1 MVLEL
6 GQKKIGGQEKVGD
19 QKKIGAV
26 MVVGGGVAGVQSAL
40 DLADSGYKVYLVER
54 GLSIGG
60 VMAQLDKTF
69 PTNDCSMCILAPKL
83 VDTGRHQ
90 NIEIITNAEI
100 QQVEG
105 EAGDFRVTVLKH
117 SRYVDETK
125 CTGCGDC
132 EKQCPVEVP
141 NEFEQGLSK
150 RKAIYKPFAQ
160 AIPNRYSIDKRGK
173 SPCKLVCP
181 LEQNAQGYIALIKDK
196 KYREAFNL
204 IRKNNPLPAIC
215 GRVCAHPCEE
225 ACKRGEIDQPLS
237 IAALKRF
244 VADYAHSH
252 NMQATL
258 EMQAPLEVS
267 EKRMEK
273 VEGAASLAPVELEKC
288 TETEKRTEKVAII
301 GAGPAGLV
309 AAHDLALKGYPVTI
323 YEALPVAG
331 GMLAVGIPEYRLP
344 RDVLQSQIDDI
355 KALGVE
361 IKLNSPLG
369 TSGPSGPSGP
379 SNPDL
384 CSDSDILTCDDLK
397 AKGYKA
403 KGYSAVLLAT
413 GAHKSLKLDVP
424 GEEQKGV
431 IHCTDFLREV
441 NLGKKVEVGQRVAV
455 IGGGNTAV
463 DAARTA
469 WRLGASEVTIIYRR
483 TRLEMPA
490 LEDEIIAAEFEGVK
504 IVYLTAPVEVIGEPV
519 EIVGEPTE
527 VIGGNDGS
535 TSNPGRTGS
544 RVTGLKCVRMELG
557 EPDSRGRRRPVPIP
571 GSEFIMPMD
580 TVIPALS
587 QAPDLSF
594 LPDNTDLKI
603 GSHGSLEVDPV
614 TCATNL
620 EGIFAAG
627 EVVTGPGIAVEAMAK
642 GREAAIS
649 IDRFL
654 NGQDMQEG
662 RDKEA
667 KVKADPDIDRW
678 DVEIRSRAH
687 MPMLSLDERRGNFR
701 EVDLGLTEEM
711 ALEEA
716 RRCLNCGVCSECM
729 ECVANCK
736 AGAVNH
742 DLTDQLVKLEVGS
755 VILAPGY
762 EEFDATM
769 KTNLGYGR
777 FPNVVAS
784 IEFERILSASG
795 PYKGHIVRPSD
806 HREPKRIAFIQCV
819 GSRDTSCDNEYCSSV
834 CCMYSIKEAVIARE
848 HVRSIEP
855 TIFYNDMRA
864 YGKDFDKYVNRAEK
878 EYGVRFIKSLVARVE
893 ENPET
898 NDLALNYIREDGRL
912 INEQFDLVVLAVGF
926 EPPQSVRNM
935 AGRLNVA
942 LNKYGFCQTQTLSP
956 LKTSRPGIFV
966 CGAFV
971 SPKDIPETVMQ
982 ASGAAGEASALL
994 SSARNTLVTA
1004 KTYPPERDV
1013 AGEPPRIGVFVCHCG
1028 INIGGFVNVPDVRE
1042 YALTLPFVYYAADN
1056 LYTCSEDT
1064 QQKMVEIIKEYRL
1077 NRVIVA
1083 SCSPRTHEPL
1093 FQATIR
1099 EAGLNPY
1106 LFEMANIRD
1115 QCSWVHMFEKEKATA
1130 KAKDLVRMAVYKAAL
1145 IEPLNRLSLPVNS
1158 AAVVIGGGLAGMTA
1172 ALSLADQGFDVHLVE
1187 KDSQLGGVARKI
1199 YFTPGEK
1206 DFPAFLQ
1213 KTIDQV
1219 NNHPMI
1225 QVNLDSEV
1233 SEVTGFVGNFSSS
1246 IQSRAR
1252 KTCVDHGAIIVA
1264 TGALEYSPNEYLYG
1278 ENPQIVTAHD
1288 LESLIANEA
1297 PLVMNS
1303 RNVVMIQCVGSREEG
1318 RMYCSRVCCTQSIKN
1333 ALALKKINPKANVY
1347 ILYRDIRTYGFK
1359 EEYYRKARAEGV
1371 VFIRYDLA
1379 GKPLVSSEST
1389 GNGKR
1394 NILIKTKD
1402 PILNRQIVLQADLL
1416 ALAPAILAPKSNKDL
1431 ARMLKVPVNEDGFFL
1446 EAHMKLRPVDFA
1458 TDGIFVCGLA
1468 HAPKSM
1474 DESIAQ
1480 AKAAAARASVVLSK
1494 AAIETQGQT
1503 AKVDKKRCSGCGLC
1517 ELVCAYK
1524 AIELD
1529 VKEGCAKVNEALC
1542 KGCGACAA
1550 TCRCGALDVKGFTN
1564 QQIFQMM
1571 EAL

>member
-1 MVLEL
+1 M
-6 GQKKIGGQEKVGD
+6 
-19 QKKIGAV
+19 IGAV

-100 QQVEG
+100 QQLEG
-105 EAGDFRVTVLKH
+105 EAGNFRVRVLKH
-117 SRYVDETK
+117 SRYIDETK

-141 NEFEQGLSK
+141 NEFEQCLSN

-196 KYREAFNL
+196 KYAEAYNL

-225 ACKRGEIDQPLS
+225 VCKRGEIDQPLS

-244 VADYAHSH
+244 VTDYVYTH
-252 NMQATL
+252 NDQNI
-258 EMQAPLEVS
+258 QAPLEACI
-267 EKRMEK
+267 
-273 VEGAASLAPVELEKC
+273 EGAAPSAPIEP
-288 TETEKRTEKVAII
+288 EKRTERVAII

-361 IKLNSPLG
+361 IKLNAPLG
-369 TSGPSGPSGP
+369 PQSPD
-379 SNPDL
+379 PDL
-384 CSDSDILTCDDLK
+384 RTFEDLK
-397 AKGYKA
+397 AKGYK
-403 KGYSAVLLAT
+403 AVLLAT

-431 IHCTDFLREV
+431 IHCTDFLRDV
-441 NLGKKVEVGQRVAV
+441 NLGKKVEVGKRVAV
-455 IGGGNTAV
+455 IGGGNTAI

-469 WRLGASEVTIIYRR
+469 WRLGASEVTIVYRR

-504 IVYLTAPVEVIGEPV
+504 IVYLTAPVEVIGE
-519 EIVGEPTE
+519 
-527 VIGGNDGS
+527 N
-535 TSNPGRTGS
+535 N

-557 EPDSRGRRRPVPIP
+557 EPDNRGRRRPAPIP
-571 GSEFIMPMD
+571 GSEFTMPMD

-587 QAPDLSF
+587 QSPDLSF
-594 LPDNTDLKI
+594 LPDNTNLKI
-603 GSHGSLEVDPV
+603 SRYGALDVDPV
-614 TCATNL
+614 TGATNL

-642 GREAAIS
+642 GRECAIS

-662 RDKEA
+662 RGNKEA
-667 KVKADPDIDRW
+667 DIKADPDIDRW
-678 DVEIRSRAH
+678 DVEIKARAH
-687 MPMLSLDERRGNFR
+687 MPMLSMEDRQGSFR

-716 RRCLNCGVCSECM
+716 RRCLNCGICSECM
-729 ECVANCK
+729 ECVATCK
-736 AGAVNH
+736 AGAINH
-742 DLTDQLVKLEVGS
+742 DLKDQMVELEVGS

-762 EEFDATM
+762 EEFDATI
-769 KTNLGYGR
+769 KTNFGYGR
-777 FPNVVAS
+777 YPNVVAS

-806 HREPKRIAFIQCV
+806 HREPTRIAFIQCV

-848 HVRSIEP
+848 HVRTIEP

-878 EYGVRFIKSLVARVE
+878 EYGVRFIKSLVARVD

-898 NDLALNYIREDGRL
+898 HDLTLNYICEDGRL
-912 INEQFDLVVLAVGF
+912 ITEKFDLVVLAVGF
-926 EPPQSVRNM
+926 EPPKSVRTM
-935 AGRLNVA
+935 AGRLDVA
-942 LNKYGFCQTQTLSP
+942 LNKYGFCQTETMSP
-956 LKTSRPGIFV
+956 LKTSRPGVFV

-1064 QQKMVEIIKEYRL
+1064 QQKMVEVIKEYRL

-1145 IEPLNRLSLPVNS
+1145 IEPLNRISLPVNS
-1158 AAVVIGGGLAGMTA
+1158 AALVIGGGLAGMTA
-1172 ALSLADQGFDVHLVE
+1172 SLSLADQGFDVHLVE

-1199 YFTPGEK
+1199 YYTPGEK

-1213 KTIDQV
+1213 RTIDQV

-1225 QVNLDSEV
+1225 QVNLNSEV
-1233 SEVTGFVGNFSSS
+1233 SEVNGFVGNFASS
-1246 IQSRAR
+1246 IQSKAR
-1252 KTCVDHGAIIVA
+1252 KIAIEHGAIIVA
-1264 TGALEYSPNEYLYG
+1264 TGGLEHSPNEYLYG
-1278 ENPQIVTAHD
+1278 KENPQVVTSHD
-1288 LESLIANEA
+1288 LEALIANED

-1303 RNVVMIQCVGSREEG
+1303 KNVVMIQCVGSREDG

-1359 EEYYRKARAEGV
+1359 EELYRQARSEGV
-1371 VFIRYDLA
+1371 VFIRYDLDR
-1379 GKPLVSSEST
+1379 KPLVSSEST

-1394 NILIKTKD
+1394 NIIIRTKD
-1402 PILNRQIVLQADLL
+1402 PILNRDIVLSADLL
-1416 ALAPAILAPKSNKDL
+1416 ALAPAILAPSSNKDM

-1458 TDGIFVCGLA
+1458 TDGIYVCGLA

-1480 AKAAAARASVVLSK
+1480 AKAAAARASVILSK
-1494 AAIETQGQT
+1494 ATIETQGQT
-1503 AKVDKKRCSGCGLC
+1503 AKVDKKRCAGCGLC

-1529 VKEGCAKVNEALC
+1529 VQEGCAKVNEALC

-1550 TCRCGALDVKGFTN
+1550 TCRSGALDVKGFTN

>member
-1 MVLEL
+1 MGLNF
-6 GQKKIGGQEKVGD
+6 D
-19 QKKIGAV
+19 QKKVGAV

-90 NIEIITNAEI
+90 NINIITNAEI
-100 QQVEG
+100 QQLEG
-105 EAGDFRVTVLKH
+105 EAGNFRVRVLKH
-117 SRYVDETK
+117 SRYVDESK

-141 NEFEQGLSK
+141 NEFEQELTN

-181 LEQNAQGYIALIKDK
+181 LGQNAQGYIALIKDK
-196 KYREAFNL
+196 KYAQAYNL
-204 IRKNNPLPAIC
+204 ITRDNPLPAIC

-225 ACKRGEIDQPLS
+225 SCKRGEIDQPLS

-244 VADYAHSH
+244 VADYVCAH
-252 NMQATL
+252 NLQT
-258 EMQAPLEVS
+258 APEIP
-267 EKRMEK
+267 EKR
-273 VEGAASLAPVELEKC
+273 S
-288 TETEKRTEKVAII
+288 EKVAII

-323 YEALPVAG
+323 FEALPVAG

-344 RDVLQSQIDDI
+344 RDVLQAQVDSI
-355 KALGVE
+355 KSLGVE
-361 IKLNSPLG
+361 IRLSSPLG
-369 TSGPSGPSGP
+369 P
-379 SNPDL
+379 N
-384 CSDSDILTCDDLK
+384 LTCDDLK
-397 AKGYKA
+397 AQGYKA
-403 KGYSAVLLAT
+403 ILLAT
-413 GAHKSLKLDVP
+413 GAHKSLKLGVP
-424 GEEQKGV
+424 GEEKFAGV

-441 NLGKKVEVGQRVAV
+441 NLGRKVEIGQRVAV
-455 IGGGNTAV
+455 IGGGNTAI

-469 WRLGASEVTIIYRR
+469 WRLGASEVTIVYRR

-490 LEDEIIAAEFEGVK
+490 LPDEIEAAEFEGIK
-504 IVYLTAPVEVIGEPV
+504 LVYLTAPVEILGENGRVI
-519 EIVGEPTE
+519 
-527 VIGGNDGS
+527 
-535 TSNPGRTGS
+535 
-544 RVTGLKCVRMELG
+544 GLKCVRMELG
-557 EPDSRGRRRPVPIP
+557 EPDNQGRRRPVPIA
-571 GSEFIMPMD
+571 GSEFVMPMD

-587 QAPDLSF
+587 QSPDLSF
-594 LPDNTDLKI
+594 LPE
-603 GSHGSLEVDPV
+603 GSGFKTTRSGGLEVDAV
-614 TCATNL
+614 TKATNIA
-620 EGIFAAG
+620 GIFAAG
-627 EVVTGPGIAVEAMAK
+627 ESVTGPGIAVEAMAH
-642 GREAAIS
+642 GREAAVS

-654 NGQDMQEG
+654 KGEDMRAG
-662 RDKEA
+662 REKEVFDRA
-667 KVKADPDIDRW
+667 EPDLDRW
-678 DVEIRSRAH
+678 DVEPKQRVH
-687 MPMLSLDERRGNFR
+687 MPSLTLDDRRGSFR

-716 RRCLNCGVCSECM
+716 RRCLNCGICSECM
-729 ECVANCK
+729 ECVATCK

-742 DLTDQLVKLEVGS
+742 DLRDEVLELEVGS

-762 EEFDATM
+762 EEFDATL
-769 KTNLGYGR
+769 KTNFGYGR
-777 FPNVVAS
+777 FPNVVSS

-819 GSRDTSCDNEYCSSV
+819 GSRDTSCSNDYCSSV

-848 HVRSIEP
+848 HVRAIEP

-878 EYGVRFIKSLVARVE
+878 EYGVRFVKSLVSEVQQDSE
-893 ENPET
+893 SG
-898 NDLALNYIREDGRL
+898 DLLLNYIREDGRL
-912 INEQFDLVVLAVGF
+912 INERFDLVILAVGF
-926 EPPQSVRNM
+926 EPPRSVQEM
-935 AGRLNVA
+935 ARRLDVD
-942 LNKYGFCQTQTLSP
+942 LNRYGFCRTDSLSP
-956 LKTSRPGIFV
+956 LRTSRPGVYV

-994 SSARNTLVTA
+994 SSARNTLVTE

-1028 INIGGFVNVPDVRE
+1028 INIGGFVNVPQVRE
-1042 YALTLPFVYYAADN
+1042 YAQTLPYVYYAADN

-1064 QQKMVEIIKEYRL
+1064 QQKMVEIIREYRL

-1115 QCSWVHMFEKEKATA
+1115 QCSWVHMFEKEKATE

-1145 IEPLNRLSLPVNS
+1145 IEPLKRMSLPVNS
-1158 AAVVIGGGLAGMTA
+1158 AALVIGGGVAGMTA

-1187 KDSQLGGVARKI
+1187 KEAQLGGVARKI
-1199 YFTPGEK
+1199 YSTLGER

-1213 KTIDQV
+1213 GMVDRV
-1219 NNHPMI
+1219 NRHPMI
-1225 QVNLDSEV
+1225 QVNLNSELI
-1233 SEVTGFVGNFSSS
+1233 EVNGFMGNFSST
-1246 IQSRAR
+1246 IQSRGR
-1252 KTCVDHGAIIVA
+1252 KISFQHGAIVVA
-1264 TGALEYSPNEYLYG
+1264 TGAQELSPTEYLYG
-1278 ENPQIVTAHD
+1278 KSPKVVTAHD
-1288 LESLIANEA
+1288 LEALIDRKD

-1318 RMYCSRVCCTQSIKN
+1318 RMYCSRVCCSQSIKN
-1333 ALALKKINPKANVY
+1333 ALRLKEINPKVNVY
-1347 ILYRDIRTYGFK
+1347 ILYRDIRTYGLR
-1359 EEYYRKARAEGV
+1359 EEYYQKARSQGI
-1371 VFIRYDLA
+1371 VFIRYDLEE
-1379 GKPLVSSEST
+1379 KPAVSSNGT
-1389 GNGKR
+1389 GSIR
-1394 NILIKTKD
+1394 IQTRD
-1402 PILNRQIVLQADLL
+1402 PILNRQILLSADLL
-1416 ALAPAILAPKSNKDL
+1416 ALAPAILAPSSNKDL
-1431 ARMLKVPVNEDGFFL
+1431 AQMLKVPVNEDGFFL

-1468 HAPKSM
+1468 HAPKSL

-1494 AAIETQGQT
+1494 KAIETQGQT
-1503 AKVDKKRCSGCGLC
+1503 AKVDKKRCTACGLC

-1524 AIELD
+1524 AIEVD
-1529 VKEGCAKVNEALC
+1529 RQEGCAKVNEALC

-1564 QQIFQMM
+1564 QQIFEMM